1 MSIDKEEIK
10 VYLNNSKTLALATV
24 NEAGE
29 PDIRT
34 LGGYGVS
41 GLEVYF
47 ATAKESNKVKQL
59 ESNNEVAVLFQH
71 ENQTIP
77 DFVNITLYGRAL
89 LAEGD
94 ELGTGRQVILNRRP
108 QLSSVIHNHN
118 IYKIKAERIKVLDFK
133 ASEPAQRVS
142 SISL

>member
-41 GLEVYF
+41 GLEIFF

-59 ESNNEVAVLFQH
+59 ERNNEVAVLFQH
-71 ENQTIP
+71 ENQTVP
-77 DFVNITLYGRAL
+77 DFVNVTLYGRAL
-89 LAEGD
+89 LTEGD